1 MTGIKKKGFSFTW
14 KIENFSFY
22 YQESIGSPYF
32 PDENFD
38 QSHWQLVLFPKDD
51 PSHDDSVSNVYFEL
65 WLVEEEREIVI
76 DFKIEIIGPGGH
88 LLGVYEEKNVVFNEG
103 NLSRGG
109 NLVET
114 AIVKHDIFRVNK
126 DFLTVCCHI
135 SSTES
140 SVANSPD
147 CLARTKIIVN
157 QLNLRLTWE
166 KNEINALLD
175 MKNQSIMKKLFY
187 FSDMIEWCITFKKM
201 IEDVQIR
208 IDRCDNDS
216 PQYIDCKISLLDAK
230 GNQIF
235 SIKDKNI
242 FSKDNNEWV
251 MPSFFPVSEIKHNRN
266 KYIKNGRMLIL
277 CELFCSGCIESQAV
291 IHENSE
297 RKMLVDDTDIS
308 LHTVQSDIRNLFSDK
323 TLCDVK
329 IRVEDEIVQ
338 AHKSILAARSPV
350 FHAMFQLD
358 MVEAKTGIV
367 DIQDV
372 DIDTFKAFMNYI
384 YCDIVDKMDYDGA
397 KNLLIVA
404 EKYEVLRLKEM
415 CGSFLKSE
423 ISDRNACEIAAL
435 ADMVSHKGLKSFAI
449 DFIADHSKN
458 ILIMPEW
465 VPWIKN
471 HMELAT
477 EIFQRLSEKHILT

>member
-1 MTGIKKKGFSFTW
+1 MSGVMKNGFSFTW
-14 KIENFSFY
+14 EIENFSFCH
-22 YQESIGSPYF
+22 QNSISSPHF

-38 QSHWQLVLFPKDD
+38 QIPWQLTLFRTGSTPTQDD
-51 PSHDDSVSNVYFEL
+51 TKLYFILSKIEGL
-65 WLVEEEREIVI
+65 RKIVI

-88 LLGVYEEKNVVFNEG
+88 LLFVYEEKSKVV
-103 NLSRGG
+103 SSYY
-109 NLVET
+109 LVKST
-114 AIVKHDIFRVNK
+114 VKEQDILRVNK

-157 QLNLRLTWE
+157 QLSFRLTWE
-166 KNEINALLD
+166 HDEINALLD
-175 MKNQSIMKKLFY
+175 MKNKSIMTRFFY
-187 FSDMIEWCITFKKM
+187 FSDTIEWSITFKKM

-208 IDRCDNDS
+208 INRHNNDS
-216 PQYIDCKISLLDAK
+216 LQCIVCKVSLLDVK

-242 FSKDNNEWV
+242 FSKDDNQWI
-251 MPSFFPVSEIKHNRN
+251 MPSSFPVSEVKDNRD
-266 KYIKNGRMLIL
+266 KCIKNGRMFIL
-277 CELFCSGCIESQAV
+277 CELFCSGGIESQAV
-291 IHENSE
+291 IYGNHERN
-297 RKMLVDDTDIS
+297 VDNVNDTDIG
-308 LHTVQSDIRNLFSDK
+308 LHTLQSDIRNLFSDK

-358 MVEAKTGIV
+358 MVEAKAGIV

-372 DIDTFKAFMNYI
+372 DIDTFKVFMNYI
-384 YCDIVDKMDYDGA
+384 YCDTVDKMDYDGA

-458 ILIMPEW
+458 ILSMPEW
-465 VPWIKN
+465 FPWMKN
-471 HMELAT
+471 HIELAN
-477 EIFQRLSEKHILT
+477 EIFQRFSKNTHLPEKF